1 MSASE
6 RPDPRSKQK
15 PSLGKSGLRGKETL
29 YGRHALY
36 EVLRADRRQVR
47 RLIVAKGAK
56 ESGTLQQV
64 LKLARTREIPVM
76 QIERSELD
84 LLCAGHQGVIAETS
98 SFPYVTMDDILEQAK
113 NDGQLPLVLLLDVL
127 QDPQNMGTLMR
138 TALAVGVHGVILPPR
153 RGVGVTPGVV
163 AASAGTCEHML
174 VAVANI
180 AQSIRLLKKE
190 NLWVVGL
197 ENSAQAQTMGRM
209 DMSGGLGL
217 VIGGE
222 AKGMRRLVRESCD
235 ALLRIPMRPGID
247 SLNAAVAG
255 SIVLY
260 AAWQARNFTGAHVPA
275 S

>member
-222 AKGMRRLVRESCD
+222 AKGMRRLVREGLIRSTPQWRVRSCCMPHGRR
-235 ALLRIPMRPGID
+235 AI
-247 SLNAAVAG
+247 SLGHMSRHHERSAYN
-255 SIVLY
+255 
-260 AAWQARNFTGAHVPA
+260 
-275 S
+275 